1 MPSSRRSSR
10 EETKPSHS
18 RAKAAISG
26 GELWGSLQRFGQQ
39 PCRRLRRQGYRRNG
53 GGGGSRTRVFRAV
66 RRTSPSAF
74 DGKRF
79 GREGHRHPLA
89 LPSCDVDVRS
99 CLVAKHDREPSCDD
113 ARFQPD
119 GRTSIERATQL
130 IKQPMPIH
138 RRHLLVV
145 SGVFTSTRALGSLPL
160 RQVPE
165 SIPGT
170 PKECIC
176 GLYGSASEGLE
187 KARLWAGGSTAAVG

>member
-1 MPSSRRSSR
+1 MRPRPSKGLGNEKWSTQVTRCS
-10 EETKPSHS
+10 T
-18 RAKAAISG
+18 
-26 GELWGSLQRFGQQ
+26 L
-39 PCRRLRRQGYRRNG
+39 G

-79 GREGHRHPLA
+79 GRGGHRHPLT
-89 LPSCDVDVRS
+89 LPSYDADVRA
-99 CLVAKHDREPSCDD
+99 CLVAEHDREPSCDD

-138 RRHLLVV
+138 RRHLLVC
-145 SGVFTSTRALGSLPL
+145 SGVLTSTRALGSLPL

-170 PKECIC
+170 PKELNCA
-176 GLYGSASEGLE
+176 GYASRLDGSLSV
-187 KARLWAGGSTAAVG
+187 RLWV